1 MPARPARPPTY
12 PWVRLNELDR
22 NVYPTL
28 RADQAYRVVAE
39 GDADHDFGIYIEAP
53 GDQFLNPGR
62 LFVFKMHFEE
72 APTQR

>member
-1 MPARPARPPTY
+1 
-12 PWVRLNELDR
+12 
-22 NVYPTL
+22 
-28 RADQAYRVVAE
+28 VVAE